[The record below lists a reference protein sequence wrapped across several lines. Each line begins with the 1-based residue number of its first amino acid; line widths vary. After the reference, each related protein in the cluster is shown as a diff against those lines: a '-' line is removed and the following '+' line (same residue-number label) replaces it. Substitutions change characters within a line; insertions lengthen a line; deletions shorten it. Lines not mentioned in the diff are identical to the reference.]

1 MSKGYLIIIALFALI
16 TSGCSKY
23 GYVSLT
29 YPIEPEVYLPDNIHS
44 IAIVNRS
51 ITPEEKK
58 NTKVSE
64 AIFSTEIGSDF
75 LASDACIKGVYD
87 AITRLPG
94 TELVIPAELRMS
106 GTGTREI
113 PDLLDWEEVDQICEK
128 EGADVL
134 LVLETFDSNTD
145 LFAKTATEQITS
157 MIYTGKPKIA
167 PPSEMQLHV
176 AAYWRLYDP
185 DTRRIVDQYQH
196 NSNTGIHM
204 AGGIPP
210 PDALPRAAYDAGVA
224 YVNRYLPDSYRVKRQ
239 LYKSTSG
246 AAKQQFKAGYRRT
259 EVANWDGAMELWG
272 ELTEDPKP
280 KTAGRACLNMAV
292 ANEVLGQTL
301 PALDWAKKSYEI
313 YNDKLGRDYAKILL
327 KRKAIEGL

>member
-1 MSKGYLIIIALFALI
+1 MKQGYLIIVVLFALLA
-16 TSGCSKY
+16 SGCSQY

-29 YPIEPEVYLPDNIHS
+29 YPIAPKVSLPDNIRS

-58 NTKVSE
+58 DAKVFE
-64 AIFSTEIGSDF
+64 AIVSTEIGSDF
-75 LASDACIKGVYD
+75 LASDACIKGIYD
-87 AITRLPG
+87 AITWLPG
-94 TELVIPAELRMS
+94 TELVIPAELRME

-113 PDLLDWEEVDQICEK
+113 PDLLDWEEVEQICAQ

-134 LVLETFDSNTD
+134 LVLETFDSNTN
-145 LFAKTATEQITS
+145 LLVKTATEQIS
-157 MIYTGKPKIA
+157 SILYTGKPKIS
-167 PPSEMQLHV
+167 PPSEAQLHV

-185 DTRRIVDQYQH
+185 GSRRIIDQYQH
-196 NSNTGIHM
+196 NSNVLINTV
-204 AGGIPP
+204 GGVPP
-210 PDALPRAAYDAGVA
+210 PDALPRTAYDAGVA
-224 YVNRYLPDSYRVKRQ
+224 YINRYLPDSYRVKRQ

-259 EVANWDGAMELWG
+259 EVANWDGAVEIWE
-272 ELTEDPKP
+272 ELTDDPKP

-292 ANEVLGQTL
+292 ANEVLGSTL
-301 PALDWAKKSYEI
+301 PALDWAQKSYEI

-327 KRKAIEGL
+327 KRKRIEGL